1 MGMKS
6 VGNLCAA
13 CQGLPL
19 SQAFS
24 NKHDLMN
31 KLSERQSDCGRTQK
45 TLYQCFSCK
54 TLWLHEQNQWGAC
67 LGFKLWHSGLDEFN
81 RTRTPLPFIVNT
93 FHNPSSSPNA
103 AFR

>member
-1 MGMKS
+1 MGTKS
-6 VGNLCAA
+6 FDNLCAA

-31 KLSERQSDCGRTQK
+31 KLSERQSDCGRTQQK
-45 TLYQCFSCK
+45 LYQCFLCK

-67 LGFKLWHSGLDEFN
+67 LGFKLWHAGITEFN
-81 RTRTPLPFIVNT
+81 RTHAPLPSIVST
-93 FHNPSSSPNA
+93 LYRPSTHTNA